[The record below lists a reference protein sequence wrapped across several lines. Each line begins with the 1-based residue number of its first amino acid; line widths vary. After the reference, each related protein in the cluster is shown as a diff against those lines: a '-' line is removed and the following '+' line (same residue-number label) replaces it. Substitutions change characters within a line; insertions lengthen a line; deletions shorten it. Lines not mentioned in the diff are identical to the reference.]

1 MYLVLVKIVKCSNV
15 CKYMTKNTETLL
27 IFFSHNIHSC
37 PKVYIQLT
45 FRFTFSAAISK
56 SLELKKEFDSSLKSP
71 KQFPKNTAIK
81 IRKASSTVSQNWFE

>member
-56 SLELKKEFDSSLKSP
+56 YLELKRSS
-71 KQFPKNTAIK
+71 
-81 IRKASSTVSQNWFE
+81 KAL